1 MSKLSYLKL
10 EPFKTYNN
18 KDKLT
23 SEQRFWKKYQ
33 NNLIDTYPTTI
44 TTISANRNTQNL
56 VLYAEAR
63 SLRIYDTDK
72 QAILKEIHSFTQVIS
87 ALCIRPDAAVM
98 AIGDESGVI

>member
-33 NNLIDTYPTTI
+33 NNLIHTYPTTI
-44 TTISANRNTQNL
+44 TTISFLT
-56 VLYAEAR
+56 
-63 SLRIYDTDK
+63 SLLISLLFQSIDVMDYFIIQGDTT
-72 QAILKEIHSFTQVIS
+72 ITNE
-87 ALCIRPDAAVM
+87 
-98 AIGDESGVI
+98 